1 MIKVFVSQP
10 MTGLPETHIKR
21 AREQAIYSVI
31 DNLGAKP
38 EEVEIIDSYFEDFK
52 PDAHPLEHLG
62 RSIALM
68 AQADV
73 VYFGSG
79 WLAARGCR
87 IENEVA
93 RAYGKRIIET
103 LG

>member
-10 MTGLPETHIKR
+10 MSGLPDAHIKW
-21 AREQAIYSVI
+21 AREQAVHSVV
-31 DNLGAKP
+31 DNLGVNL

-52 PDAHPLEHLG
+52 PDAHPLEYLG

-73 VYFGSG
+73 VYFAPG
-79 WLAARGCR
+79 WLTARGCR
-87 IENEVA
+87 IENEAA